1 LGETPFSKALQ
12 AVAGEGDCALLA
24 AGLSPPNPS
33 ELLSS
38 RRTEEVITMLK
49 AECDVVL
56 IDTPPVLPVTDALVV
71 SRLVDATIVV
81 GTAGRTTRKEMH
93 RALELLHQVSAP
105 VVGTVLNGVEQGA
118 VYGTKNRYN
127 AYYRTVEPQRDIHDE
142 DDKDDEVGDDEVEGS
157 EAYGRANGNGAAPH
171 ATPSP
176 ASRWR
181 RGVARFS
188 RS

>member
-1 LGETPFSKALQ
+1 M
-12 AVAGEGDCALLA
+12 GEGDCALLA
-24 AGLSPPNPS
+24 AGSSPPNPS

-49 AECDVVL
+49 SECDVVL

-81 GTAGRTTRKEMH
+81 ATAGRTTRKEMH
-93 RALELLHQVSAP
+93 RAIELLHQVSAP

-127 AYYRTVEPQRDIHDE
+127 AYYRNVELPTDKV
-142 DDKDDEVGDDEVEGS
+142 DDYDDGADGGAGISVGV
-157 EAYGRANGNGAAPH
+157 NGTAPYE
-171 ATPSP
+171 PSL

-181 RGVARFS
+181 RRFS